1 VAPLAA
7 SLAASAALGVGVALA
22 KAGSDRR
29 TVRRRRRERKLGL
42 GADERLA
49 AGLRR
54 MALAQADL
62 ALEALEKATGEDAK
76 QAIHTTRKAIKRMRT
91 IVRLLVGELGERE
104 CAREQATLRA
114 AADGLAGARDAE
126 VMLAT
131 LEALVTRHPGRLAG
145 KRGITAIR
153 DRLAADRAQA
163 QRAVEDPANRL
174 AVARE
179 LRAFRT
185 RAAAW
190 DLLDRGAIAPVE
202 VGLRR
207 IYRQGRRRFEKASR
221 ASAGRRMRAMHQW
234 RKRVKDLR
242 YAAEAL
248 ERAEART
255 GLMGGG
261 GSRRQSKRARREA
274 RWLRKLAA
282 RADDLGE
289 LLGEEHDLAV
299 LEQWLERSGGSS
311 GAGRRTRRRLLKLI
325 ARRRKQ
331 LRRRTLREGGRIYER
346 RPGPFI
352 GRVSRAYQRSGRKL
366 S

>member
-1 VAPLAA
+1 M
-7 SLAASAALGVGVALA
+7 GVALA

-29 TVRRRRRERKLGL
+29 IVQRRRRERKLGL
-42 GADERLA
+42 GAEERLA

-62 ALEALEKATGEDAK
+62 ALEQLEKATGEDAK
-76 QAIHTTRKAIKRMRT
+76 RAIHETRKAIKRMRT
-91 IVRLLVGELGERE
+91 IVRLLAGELGERE

-114 AADGLAGARDAE
+114 AANGLAGAREAE

-131 LEALVTRHPGRLAG
+131 VEELVRRHPGRLAG
-145 KRGITAIR
+145 KRGIAHIR
-153 DRLAADRAQA
+153 DHLSADRARA
-163 QRAVEDPANRL
+163 QRAVDDPANRL

-179 LRAFRT
+179 LRAFRS

-190 DLLDRGAIAPVE
+190 DFLEHGAVAPVE

-207 IYRQGRRRFEKASR
+207 VYRQGRRRLEKAKR

-248 ERAEART
+248 ERAEARA
-255 GLMGGG
+255 GLIRGG
-261 GSRRQSKRARREA
+261 GSRRRSKRTRREA
-274 RWLRKLAA
+274 KWIHKLAS

-299 LEQWLERSGGSS
+299 LEQWLERSGGHS

-331 LRRRTLREGGRIYER
+331 LRRRALREGRRLYER
-346 RPGPFI
+346 RPGRFI
-352 GRVSRAYQRSGRKL
+352 GRVSKAYERCARRL